1 MSKKKKSLVLFSSLL
16 AMSMS
21 VAGLTINGEIFSS
34 KSNNL
39 ITSNSIN
46 SKQTTT
52 DDVSGK
58 ELRAE
63 PGTAYSDSSSGDGY
77 FIYDKETSDIEYI
90 SFFGNLSWTY
100 NVAKSEFIKR
110 NIGELNPN
118 QITYLKMKFNSSR
131 NRIIVYGVANNYS
144 FLFQMNTDGTEY
156 FLNSSQSDDKKYEN
170 SFLTSKNNKGIVSN
184 VLQLSVLSDITAV
197 SLPSDTINDTKQINT
212 YRVDLDSYVFSPIT
226 INLQGYTPYYSTKQT
241 GNNLLDNDYK
251 ANQFIS
257 IQNFT
262 DTTFLLLFSVKKP
275 NNNDVYF
282 SALVLDLNFSWSYRS
297 DARVNC
303 WPIGTNSNPTDYP
316 DVFNLK
322 FTKTENGNYLSVLI
336 YQISPLEGDV
346 KTGYK
351 TYFLTNASDNRVRM
365 LDETNY
371 RLNGMSGLTSNNV
384 CASDI
389 IFNPYTNNFYIISW
403 AKLSSGNKYRFF
415 MTLLDNSANSNG
427 GGYYSNENQ
436 TVYYTIKNEFEVANA
451 TYYQCVFMPILD
463 STITTI
469 WNISSL
475 FSIYAYDNSKNLID
489 TTNTKIWTATM
500 INKKTTVQA
509 FALTNMTDAQ
519 QAVNGYEPFKT
530 TLPQDVTIDE
540 LNNLIYLHSSLNTN
554 RIYESQ
560 LLLDEQN
567 PLSYDNNLGT
577 LWGTVKLRLTK
588 WWIKNPKSYITYSLN
603 LDLKNFA
610 TISTLSFQLV
620 VSNGID
626 NSKWNNILNL
636 KAAKYPSEVTKKEI
650 LDNFILKG
658 DAININENNI
668 KFDNE
673 SVATPLITVKTNN
686 DSGTLTISYDL
697 TSISSASMIESNV
710 SGEYAFT
717 GFKSGEAYEPISLN
731 SVAYSKL
738 MSTKLPFQVTK
749 EDVLNCLSLSSGYS
763 ISPENWEWTP
773 THSENTKEFMD
784 DQISGTLYGK
794 IKYLK
799 TSDFG
804 NVSVPESTYTL
815 TLDNTNSAGFINMI
829 SYLSNSVY
837 FNQRTA
843 DGLAGAMSKNQVTKD
858 YFDVIKQSTTISNTW
873 FNIND
878 IVYTIDYS
886 ESNDDYLTVTMV
898 KPTNL
903 NVTINGSQ
911 FVFNADWI
919 NLLLGKLDT
928 IFGPQKISF
937 NYGYINY
944 SWNYEISNS
953 NANFE
958 IEKLLS
964 TSNSQVQEEFKN
976 IEYTLPSDFI
986 NNFYDENSGNF
997 NKFQDTFNL
1006 LDVPNVSDTSSI
1018 YYFEI
1023 KSVQLVAYNSEGTL
1037 TANYIINYPNVG
1049 SSLNGGT
1056 NVYPSIKI
1064 TGFKKDVDNT
1074 IGWLIP
1080 LIASLVLIMLITAII
1095 ILVRKSKK
1103 DKFLYSKNPKM
1114 RKVSIKYAK
1123 KIKRH

>member
-1 MSKKKKSLVLFSSLL
+1 MSRKKKSLILFSSLL
-16 AMSMS
+16 TMSMS
-21 VAGLTINGEIFSS
+21 VMGLTINSGIFNSENQNLTVS
-34 KSNNL
+34 KA
-39 ITSNSIN
+39 IN
-46 SKQTTT
+46 SKQDTT

-100 NVAKSEFIKR
+100 NVSKSEFIKI
-110 NIGELNPN
+110 NIGEINPN

-156 FLNSSQSDDKKYEN
+156 FLNPSQSDDKKYEN
-170 SFLTSKNNKGIVSN
+170 SFLTSKDNKGMVSN
-184 VLQLSVLSDITAV
+184 VLQLSVLNDMTAV

-212 YRVDLDSYVFSPIT
+212 YRVDLDSYTFSPIT
-226 INLQGYTPYYSTKQT
+226 IGLKGYIPWYSTMQT
-241 GNNLLDNDYK
+241 GSNQLDDTYK

-262 DTTFLLLFSVKKP
+262 DSTFLLLFSVKKP

-282 SALVLDLNFSWSYRS
+282 SALVLDLDFSWLYNSS
-297 DARVNC
+297 SKVNC

-322 FTKTENGNYLSVLI
+322 FTKTENGNYLSVLT
-336 YQISPLEGDV
+336 YQISPLESDV

-351 TYFLTNASDNRVRM
+351 TYFLTNASGNRVRM
-365 LDETNY
+365 IDETNY
-371 RLNGMSGLTSNNV
+371 RANGMSGLVNNNV
-384 CASDI
+384 CACDT
-389 IFNPYTNNFYIISW
+389 IFNPYTNNFYIVSW

-415 MTLLDNSANSNG
+415 MTLVDNAANSNG
-427 GGYYSNENQ
+427 GGYYSSENQ
-436 TVYYTIKNEFEVANA
+436 TIYYTIQKGFEVTNA
-451 TYYQCVFMPILD
+451 AYYQCVFMPILD
-463 STITTI
+463 STIKTI

-475 FSIYAYDNSKNLID
+475 FCIYAYDSSKNLID

-500 INKKTTVQA
+500 NNKNTTIQA
-509 FALTNMTDAQ
+509 FTLTKMTDAQ
-519 QAVNGYEPFKT
+519 EGVNGYEQFKT
-530 TLPQDVTIDE
+530 TLPQDVTIDQ
-540 LNNLIYLHSSLNTN
+540 LNSIIYLHNSLNTN

-577 LWGTVKLRLTK
+577 LSGKVNLRLTK
-588 WWIKNPKSYITYSLN
+588 WWIKNSKDYVTYSLN
-603 LDLKNFA
+603 LELKNFA

-636 KAAKYPSEVTKKEI
+636 KSAKYPSEVTKKEI
-650 LDNFILKG
+650 LDNFIITG
-658 DAININENNI
+658 SAININESNI
-668 KFDNE
+668 KLDNE
-673 SVATPLITVKTNN
+673 PVTNPLITAKTNN

-749 EDVLNCLSLSSGYS
+749 EDILNCLSLSSGYS

-804 NVSVPESTYTL
+804 NVSVPESAYTL

-843 DGLAGAMSKNQVTKD
+843 DSLAGGMSKDEVAKD
-858 YFDVIKQSTTISNTW
+858 YFDVIKQSTTINNNW
-873 FNIND
+873 FNIKD

-886 ESNDDYLTVTMV
+886 ESNDDHLTVTMV

-903 NVTINGSQ
+903 NVTVNGSQ
-911 FVFNADWI
+911 FVFNDDWI
-919 NLLLGKLDT
+919 NILLGKLDT
-928 IFGPQKISF
+928 VFGPQKISF

-964 TSNSQVQEEFKN
+964 ISN
-976 IEYTLPSDFI
+976 
-986 NNFYDENSGNF
+986 
-997 NKFQDTFNL
+997 
-1006 LDVPNVSDTSSI
+1006 
-1018 YYFEI
+1018 
-1023 KSVQLVAYNSEGTL
+1023 
-1037 TANYIINYPNVG
+1037 
-1049 SSLNGGT
+1049 
-1056 NVYPSIKI
+1056 
-1064 TGFKKDVDNT
+1064 
-1074 IGWLIP
+1074 
-1080 LIASLVLIMLITAII
+1080 
-1095 ILVRKSKK
+1095 
-1103 DKFLYSKNPKM
+1103 
-1114 RKVSIKYAK
+1114 
-1123 KIKRH
+1123 